1 MTPKKKAQDL
11 LYKFWRSVDISQDEA
26 KQCVVIAVDMMIEQN
41 GEMYLATLGEKAN
54 EYYRKKNSYLFEVK
68 QEIENL

>member
-1 MTPKKKAQDL
+1 MTPRKKAQDL

-26 KQCVVIAVDMMIEQN
+26 KQCAIIAVDEI
-41 GEMYLATLGEKAN
+41 L
-54 EYYRKKNSYLFEVK
+54 NSDNDLIQTQPQYDYWQEVK